1 MPTPERLE
9 GRNGKIY
16 RAYLLGSTQEA
27 IAERHGIT
35 QERVGQIIREV
46 RAGIPETDLAAAK
59 AKHLDV
65 MDLLADTMAELME
78 APLPPAYSN
87 GRPIYDEDGT
97 MVRDFGPRMAAAD
110 RLVKINERV
119 AKVLGL
125 DAPVKADVTV
135 SEQESQSAEAAAAAA
150 ITRLMGDTPQ

>member
-1 MPTPERLE
+1 MTRPME
-9 GRNGKIY
+9 GRNGQIY
-16 RAYLLGSTQEA
+16 REYLLGSTQEA
-27 IAERHGIT
+27 IAAKHGIG
-35 QERVGQIIREV
+35 QQRVSEIVLAV
-46 RAGIPETDLAAAK
+46 RAGIPETDLAEAK
-59 AKHLDV
+59 VKHLDV

-135 SEQESQSAEAAAAAA
+135 SEQADRVAEAAAAEALARMAA
-150 ITRLMGDTPQ
+150 DTQE